1 VSKRL
6 LVIGGLLALAAGG
19 YFMADRAGGYA
30 TDLVTK
36 GYAAASRWNPF
47 GAAAQPPQQ
56 KAAPRV
62 VAVEVATAVKQST
75 PVQIEALGTVTPMAS
90 VAIKARVDSEIMSVH
105 FADGA
110 RVKQGDLLIT
120 LDSRAIEAQILQAE
134 GNIARDKAQLE
145 GAERDIRRYTELVAK
160 NATPVTNLDNAKTQ
174 AAVYA
179 AAQKAN
185 EALLKNLQV
194 QLSYATIR
202 APISGRISAATVK
215 VGNFVRSADLLPIA
229 TLIQTAPVY
238 VTFPVPQVTLP
249 ALREAIAEGQPTIE
263 AIIPGES
270 KRAIGRVAMVENT
283 VDAATGMVNVRAAM
297 ANENELLWPGTLVQT
312 HLKLRSEDA
321 VIVPSA
327 AVQVSQTG
335 NFIYVIKNN
344 VAELHP
350 VKVARTLGDVTV
362 LESGVSDGDSVVV
375 DGHLQLTNGAR
386 VVIRA
391 GKKASS

>member
-1 VSKRL
+1 MSKRRN
-6 LVIGGLLALAAGG
+6 VMIGGLLVLVAGG
-19 YFMADRAGGYA
+19 YVVADRYGY
-30 TDLVTK
+30 
-36 GYAAASRWNPF
+36 RPF
-47 GAAAQPPQQ
+47 GAVAQAPPA
-56 KAAPRV
+56 KAPQRV
-62 VAVEVATAVKQST
+62 VAVEVATAVKRST

-90 VAIKARVDSEIMSVH
+90 VAIKARVDSEITSVH

-134 GNIARDKAQLE
+134 GNIARDRAQLE
-145 GAERDIRRYTELVAK
+145 GAERDIRRYTELVSK
-160 NATPVTNLDNAKTQ
+160 NATPITNLDNAKTQ
-174 AAVYA
+174 AAVYGA
-179 AAQKAN
+179 ALKAD

-202 APISGRISAATVK
+202 APIAGRISAASVK

-229 TLIQTAPVY
+229 TIIQTAPVY
-238 VTFPVPQVTLP
+238 VSFPIPQVMLP
-249 ALREAIAEGQPTIE
+249 ALREAVAEGQPTIE

-270 KRAIGRVAMVENT
+270 KRAVGRVAMVENT

-297 ANENELLWPGTLVQT
+297 SNENELLWPGTLVQT
-312 HLKLRSEDA
+312 NLRLRSEEA
-321 VIVPSA
+321 VTVPSA
-327 AVQVSQTG
+327 AVQVSQSG
-335 NFIYVIKNN
+335 NFVYVIKNN

-386 VVIRA
+386 VAIRA
-391 GKKASS
+391 PKKATS